1 MRVLQ
6 LTPRLSFPP
15 SDGGRVVMLQIATA
29 MQRLG
34 VGVRILSLNPRKQ
47 HADLETA
54 RQALAPIPVDAVDI
68 DTDDLPNSVLRSFLR
83 IGTPVLVARFFSP
96 QFRRELRALL
106 QASEVDVVQ
115 IESPFLLPYVPA
127 IRAVSRAA
135 IVLRSL
141 NVEFHIWEQIAAR
154 EKRATFRAAL
164 QFIAGSLRRYEI
176 RHLNTCDA
184 IIPITE
190 EDARDFRALGCTR
203 PMHVLPGG
211 VDVEEDMTG
220 TDLPNGGSGEGD
232 SEFSRR
238 RGRRRASRRDGGVP
252 PALAAMSPVCH
263 SERAGGRVGEEST
276 ADEAASIGDT
286 AALAGNAAA
295 RVGFLG
301 SLDYRPN
308 QDAAVWIAE
317 ELQPRLGAEVH
328 IAGSNAPQWLRERL
342 EASGV
347 TFDGAVSDAKAFIR
361 SMRVMIAPLFS
372 GGGLRIKILEAMALG
387 KPVVATTIGAA
398 GIGVRH
404 GEDILLADDP
414 DAFAAA
420 VSELLNDP
428 AKTRA
433 IGDAGR
439 CLVASRYSTEAL
451 ARGLLTFYEE
461 LTQGRGVHAGR

>member
-1 MRVLQ
+1 MRILQ
-6 LTPRLSFPP
+6 LTPRLSYPP

-34 VGVRILSLNPRKQ
+34 ADVRILSLNPKKQ

-54 RQALAPIPVDAVDI
+54 RQALAPIPVHAIDI
-68 DTDDLPNSVLRSFLR
+68 DTSGFAASVLRSFRRLDV
-83 IGTPVLVARFFSP
+83 PPLVARFFSAR
-96 QFRRELRALL
+96 FRRELRALV
-106 QASEVDVVQ
+106 QAADVDVVQ

-141 NVEFHIWEQIAAR
+141 NVEFRIWEQIAER
-154 EKRATFRAAL
+154 EEGVMFRAVL
-164 QFIAGSLRRYEI
+164 RLIAGSLRRYEI

-184 IIPITE
+184 IVPITE
-190 EDARDFRALGCTR
+190 DDARDFRALGCTR

-211 VDVEEDMTG
+211 VDLEEDTDADESGDDDG
-220 TDLPNGGSGEGD
+220 T
-232 SEFSRR
+232 SEL
-238 RGRRRASRRDGGVP
+238 GRRRDGGVP
-252 PALAAMSPVCH
+252 FAL
-263 SERAGGRVGEEST
+263 
-276 ADEAASIGDT
+276 ASIGE
-286 AALAGNAAA
+286 AAA
-295 RVGFLG
+295 RVGFLA

-308 QDAAVWIAE
+308 QDAAIGIAE
-317 ELQPRLGAEVH
+317 ELRARVRGEVH
-328 IAGSNAPQWLRERL
+328 VAGSNAPQWLRERL

-347 TFDGAVSDAKAFIR
+347 MFDGEVPDAKAFIR
-361 SMRVMIAPLFS
+361 SMRVMIAPIFS
-372 GGGLRIKILEAMALG
+372 GGGMRIKILEAMALG

-420 VSELLNDP
+420 VTELLRDS
-428 AKTRA
+428 AKARA

-439 CLVASRYSTEAL
+439 RLVASRYSTEAL
-451 ARGLLTFYEE
+451 AGGLLTFYEE
-461 LTQGRGVHAGR
+461 LAQSRGVQTSR